1 MFESLIELGILGL
14 FIATFVSASIVPMP
28 SEPIIVGAV
37 AILGP
42 ITTFIISL
50 IGGVLGAITNYYI
63 GLKGIHRFV
72 ERNVKNEKKAQK
84 WFDRWGAA
92 ILLVAPWVPFI
103 GDPLIIVAGTLE
115 MPFKKF
121 LVYNSVARAI
131 KNALLVALGSAILPI
146 LQSIFLV

>member
-1 MFESLIELGILGL
+1 MFESLIELGVLGL

-28 SEPIIVGAV
+28 SEPFIIGAAV
-37 AILGP
+37 VLGP
-42 ITTFIISL
+42 VITFIVSL

-63 GLKGIHRFV
+63 GLKGIHKFV

-84 WFDRWGAA
+84 WFDRWGAP
-92 ILLVAPWVPFI
+92 ILLAAPWIPFI

-131 KNALLVALGSAILPI
+131 KNALLVWLGAAILPI
-146 LQSIFLV
+146 LHSIFLI